1 MRKFKKCL
9 TLLLV
14 LSMIVTTVPLDVFAN
29 ETQGVQN
36 VENKEGEYENE
47 DVLERLRFLPEHLPV
62 SMKRSNLGMEI
73 RIDISVR
80 GFLRQLPM

>member
-47 DVLERLRFLPEHLPV
+47 NEKLDNE
-62 SMKRSNLGMEI
+62 K
-73 RIDISVR
+73 
-80 GFLRQLPM
+80 